1 MEQSYPV
8 QVQARL
14 DEPLSR
20 WLWLVKWLLAIP
32 HYIVL
37 VFLWIAFAVVTVI
50 ATLFGAMK
58 LGSPELA
65 AVPVAAW
72 EFSLGVW
79 LVVKGFRSCPITA
92 EIAAEAGDLRPVPG
106 LQPTQAPTR

>member
-1 MEQSYPV
+1 MKQSYPV

-37 VFLWIAFAVVTVI
+37 FFCASSRDW
-50 ATLFGAMK
+50 
-58 LGSPELA
+58 
-65 AVPVAAW
+65 
-72 EFSLGVW
+72 W
-79 LVVKGFRSCPITA
+79 LI
-92 EIAAEAGDLRPVPG
+92 E
-106 LQPTQAPTR
+106 